1 MDIHVA
7 MKVKM
12 DGAVAALDKKLEKYQ
27 DLEKDVKQK
36 IEKSVENKELVK
48 TMKRKFSELID

>member
-7 MKVKM
+7 MKGKM
-12 DGAVAALDKKLEKYQ
+12 DGAVAALDQKIAKYQ